1 MKERIEKTYGSVA
14 NMLKETDTFISYGYM
29 YQILRG
35 DYTNVSLSIAKE
47 LKRILKLSSLD
58 EVAEL
63 IDEIK

>member
-1 MKERIEKTYGSVA
+1 
-14 NMLKETDTFISYGYM
+14 M